1 MSLTT
6 VTDDYFSLLKLSTV
20 FTELISSE
28 TIALLLFHPWMA
40 SINSYSITT
49 NIGAAVLIMVLL
61 SLLRC
66 FEDVDFMAP
75 NTIILTVS
83 H

>member
-1 MSLTT
+1 MSFTT
-6 VTDDYFSLLKLSTV
+6 EKDYYSALLKLPTV

-49 NIGAAVLIMVLL
+49 NIGAALLIMVLL

-66 FEDVDFMAP
+66 FEDVNFMAP
-75 NTIILTVS
+75 NTIILTAS